1 MEHSVQAYLRR
12 LPTQMLEKFLQD
24 YKNSQY
30 REDFSEMIGII
41 LRELE
46 QRKTDAATPQSKIK

>member
-30 REDFSEMIGII
+30 REDFSEMIGIV

-46 QRKTDAATPQSKIK
+46 RRKTDAATPQSKIK